1 MTAVAAQLR
10 GGARAAGR
18 LVNGRDRYLR
28 ALRVSVEV
36 RRSYAAFRRTARR
49 LPDDEARAAALQALH
64 GKNAREVTALCRRN
78 GATWIKLAQVM
89 SCRPDLLPRAYINEL
104 RTLQNDAPP
113 VPFEELATVL
123 AEDLGADWRRHF
135 RDIDPVPVATAS
147 IAQVHRARTARGDDV
162 AIKIQLPDVGRL
174 FRQDFVFFT
183 LIAHAIA
190 PFARQLDIKLI
201 ARQLLEMT
209 RGELDF
215 TGEAANLERFAA
227 HPHSERIRFPTLY
240 REYSTPRVLVTG
252 WVEGKRLREFLDDH
266 HDRARDLLTALLDS
280 YIQQITRFG
289 VYHADP
295 HPGNFIINDAGQ
307 ITILDFG
314 ALGSLSMAE
323 AMNYGALL
331 LALFRRDGQD
341 LHAAFTRAG
350 FSGLDEATFRD
361 LSKIFLGVKGDDYTD
376 VLAQAMDTLQQHRI
390 TIPESFV
397 SLARVLVTI
406 GGFMQTYRVK
416 VNLDQALLA
425 HVMTGARP

>member
-36 RRSYAAFRRTARR
+36 RRSYAALQRAARR
-49 LPDDEARAAALQALH
+49 LPDDDARAAALQALH
-64 GKNAREVTALCRRN
+64 ETNARKVTALCRRN

-104 RTLQNDAPP
+104 RTLQNDAPA
-113 VPFEELATVL
+113 VPFDALEPVLEAELGTQ
-123 AEDLGADWRRHF
+123 WRSHF
-135 RDIDPVPVATAS
+135 QCVDPVPAATAS
-147 IAQVHRARTARGDDV
+147 IAQVHRGRTVRGDDV

-215 TGEAANLERFAA
+215 TREAANLERFAA

-252 WVEGKRLREFLDDH
+252 WVEGKRLREFLDDN